1 MARRRLDAELVHR
14 RLFASR
20 SAAQAAISAK
30 SVEVDG
36 IVATKA
42 ASQVDGEAS
51 IRIIGEQSPYVS
63 RGGFKLE
70 AALESFAIEVSGK
83 TAIDVGASTGGFT
96 DCLLQRGAARVAA
109 VDVGYGQLDWKIRQD
124 DRVEVFER
132 MNARYMDISAVGGP
146 FDIVVADLS
155 FISLR
160 TMRDVLIAAGNSAAD
175 WVLLVKPQFEA
186 GKGQVGKGGIVR
198 DTAVRRQAVMG
209 VVDSFA
215 EVGVGARGL
224 VDSPISGAKGN
235 REFLVWLRRGP
246 VELTADTLDSLIGLA
261 DE

>member
-14 RLFASR
+14 RLYASR
-20 SAAQAAISAK
+20 SAAQEAIADK

-42 ASQVDGEAS
+42 ASQVDAGAS
-51 IRIIGEQSPYVS
+51 IRIVGEQSPYVS

-70 AALESFAIEVSGK
+70 AALDRFGIDVSGK
-83 TAIDVGASTGGFT
+83 ATIDVGASTGGFT

-124 DRVEVFER
+124 DRVAVFER
-132 MNARYMDISAVGGP
+132 MNARHMDIAAVGGP
-146 FDIVVADLS
+146 FDLVVADLS

-160 TMRDVLIAAGNSAAD
+160 TMRDSLVAAGHTDAD

-198 DTAVRRQAVMG
+198 DVGVRRQAV
-209 VVDSFA
+209 VDVLDSFA
-215 EVGVGARGL
+215 EVGVGAQGL

-235 REFLVWLRRGP
+235 REFLTWLRRGP
-246 VELTADTLDSLIGLA
+246 AKLAPDVWDSLAGLK